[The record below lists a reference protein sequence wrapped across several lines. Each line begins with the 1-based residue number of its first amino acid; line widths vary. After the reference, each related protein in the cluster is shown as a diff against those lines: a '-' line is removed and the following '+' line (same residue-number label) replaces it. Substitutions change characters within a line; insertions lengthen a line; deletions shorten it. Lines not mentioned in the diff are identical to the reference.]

1 VFLLFQK
8 RLLTEGEKRMK
19 CPVCGCLEDKVI
31 ESRQSAGGDS
41 IRRRRMCMGCNY
53 RFTSYEHIEEKKLMI
68 VKKDKRREEF
78 SEEKLSKGV
87 YRAFEKRSVP
97 PSVITKLINDIGEQ
111 CVILAGESHEI
122 DSSRIGELV
131 MDKLQDIDMVAY
143 IRFASV
149 YRQFDDVKEF
159 IREIKRIKK

>member
-1 VFLLFQK
+1 
-8 RLLTEGEKRMK
+8 
-19 CPVCGCLEDKVI
+19 
-31 ESRQSAGGDS
+31 
-41 IRRRRMCMGCNY
+41 
-53 RFTSYEHIEEKKLMI
+53 MI

-97 PSVITKLINDIGEQ
+97 PFVITKLINDIGEQ

>member
-1 VFLLFQK
+1 
-8 RLLTEGEKRMK
+8 MK

-68 VKKDKRREEF
+68 VKKDKRREEYC
-78 SEEKLSKGV
+78 EEKLSKGV

-97 PSVITKLINDIGEQ
+97 PSVITKLIEDIRER
-111 CVILAGESHEI
+111 CVVLAGESHEI

-131 MDKLQDIDMVAY
+131 MDKLQEIDMVAY